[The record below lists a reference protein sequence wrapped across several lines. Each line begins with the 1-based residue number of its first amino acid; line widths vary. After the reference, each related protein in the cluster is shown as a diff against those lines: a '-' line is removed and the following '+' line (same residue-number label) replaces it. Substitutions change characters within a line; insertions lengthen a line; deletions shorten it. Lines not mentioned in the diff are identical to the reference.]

1 MTTAL
6 LVILVIVLWVSVGII
21 AVVHFLGRQGYRSP
35 HWYLVGGILG
45 LLFVPIAADRARR
58 DARVLERSAGSES
71 SAGSQQRRAG
81 DPSEGLTVVVGTDGS
96 PEGDQAVRDAARL
109 VAGTAGRVILVTVVD
124 AEAQRAE
131 EQRDAARSMLQE
143 RVSWVTGEQGT
154 GTATGPETMIEI
166 GSGQPSHVLLTL
178 AETEDADVV
187 VVGRRGRG
195 LSQRVLGSVA
205 NDVLK
210 RFPRPVLFSS
220 PVPHRR

>member
-35 HWYLVGGILG
+35 HWYLVGGLLG

-58 DARVLERSAGSES
+58 DTRVLERSAGSE
-71 SAGSQQRRAG
+71 RRAG
-81 DPSEGLTVVVGTDGS
+81 DAGEGLTVVVGTDGS

-143 RVSWVTGEQGT
+143 RVSWVTGEQT
-154 GTATGPETMIEI
+154 AGTATGPETMIEI
-166 GSGQPSHVLLTL
+166 GSGQPSQVLLTL

-220 PVPHRR
+220 PVPRRH